1 MTRLTAGVVA
11 ALVVVGAGSAQPDAP
26 AKSIEG
32 KYKVVSAVFGGKEDK
47 EKATKVTFEFKGDEV
62 VIDEGGGRKEET
74 ATFKLDPSKTPAH
87 IDITPKSDKTVH
99 GIYKTKAT
107 KDGLEVTI
115 AFSKDGGAR
124 PADFKGE
131 GPREAVITLLRQGGK

>member
-1 MTRLTAGVVA
+1 MARLMAGMVA
-11 ALVVVGAGSAQPDAP
+11 ALVVAGAGAAQPDAP

-32 KYKVVSAVFGGKEDK
+32 KYKVTSAVFGGKEDK

-62 VIDEGGGRKEET
+62 TVNEGGKRDET
-74 ATFKLDPSKTPAH
+74 AAYKLDPSKSPAH
-87 IDITPKSDKTVH
+87 IDITPKSGKEVL
-99 GIYKTKAT
+99 GIYRTKQTKA
-107 KDGLEVTI
+107 GLELTI

-124 PADFKGE
+124 PTDFKGE